1 MAAAQS
7 HPASHKAARAMLAM
21 LVLIGTTSAIAQTS
35 DPAALFPD
43 DVVMRQRY
51 ALPGSR
57 FETIAGEDVHYVDEG
72 KGPAILLLHGSYAS
86 LRQWNAMA
94 RGLAKH
100 YRVIRYDQSPA
111 GLSGPSPTHE
121 YGLEH
126 RLQVIDALMDRLG
139 VDRFVIMGTS
149 SSGLPTTAYAATR
162 PTRVTGVILTDIAV
176 ANVAF
181 DLAALPQGLKDA
193 LAEDRGHP
201 GFHRPEYWRQILLA
215 NVADKTR
222 VTPELVREWTD
233 LNHRALRDPQIGK
246 AVFAQM
252 TPFTRSIEDLGKI
265 TAPTLILWGQDD
277 HETTLEQHGIPAF
290 AASAAAD
297 KTLELIPRCG
307 HMMPLDCPAL
317 ALERT
322 LPFLQ
327 RVTGK

>member
-1 MAAAQS
+1 MAAKSEPVFRMAVRTILALLTLIGTNCAAAQT
-7 HPASHKAARAMLAM
+7 P
-21 LVLIGTTSAIAQTS
+21 
-35 DPAALFPD
+35 DALFPD

-57 FETIAGEDVHYVDEG
+57 FVNIAGEDVHYVDEG
-72 KGPAILLLHGSYAS
+72 RGPAILLLHGSYAS

-94 RGLAKH
+94 RVLAER

-111 GLSGPSPTHE
+111 GLSSPSATHD
-121 YGLEH
+121 YSLDH

-139 VDRFVIMGTS
+139 VARFVIMGTS

-181 DLAALPQGLKDA
+181 DLASLPQGLRDA

-215 NVADKTR
+215 NVADKAR

-252 TPFTRSIEDLGKI
+252 TPFTRSIEDLARI

-277 HETTLEQHGIPAF
+277 HETTLAQHGIPAF
-290 AASAAAD
+290 AASAASD
-297 KTLELIPRCG
+297 KTLELIPHCG
-307 HMMPLDCPAL
+307 HMLPLDCPAQ

-327 RVTGK
+327 RVSGR